1 MNGVWLAA
9 LSGAIGGGT
18 LLVGAAVAWFVDIP
32 QRVVAGI
39 MALGAGVLISTLA
52 FELVEEAAD
61 IGGLLPT
68 SAGFLGG
75 AILYIVA
82 DWLVSRP
89 RSKSPATAG
98 TTAAAGTTATGSAT
112 VARTAV
118 AGSGSES
125 GSGDDGESGGE
136 SGGGSGGRS
145 GDASRPVTT
154 PPTDLELRTASIVAR
169 RARTR
174 AGAAGGAGLVIAIG
188 ALIDGIPESLVM
200 GLSVL
205 QGGIS
210 IPIVAAIAISNIPEG
225 LGSTAAL
232 KRGGTRGR
240 FVALLWIGIA
250 AVTVV
255 AAVAGY
261 VLFQSAPPNLV
272 ALITTIAAGGL
283 LAMVCNT
290 MIPEAF
296 DEQHALTGLWAT
308 LGFLGAFLLHEVAA

>member
-1 MNGVWLAA
+1 MDGVWLAA
-9 LSGAIGGGT
+9 LSGLIGGGT
-18 LLVGAAVAWFVDIP
+18 LLVGAGVAWFVDIP

-61 IGGLLPT
+61 VGGLVPT
-68 SAGFLGG
+68 TAGFLGG

-82 DWLVSRP
+82 DQLISRP
-89 RSKSPATAG
+89 RKARTVPAGAKNQD
-98 TTAAAGTTATGSAT
+98 AGSAGPPANIA
-112 VARTAV
+112 ARRAV
-118 AGSGSES
+118 AGA
-125 GSGDDGESGGE
+125 
-136 SGGGSGGRS
+136 
-145 GDASRPVTT
+145 AS
-154 PPTDLELRTASIVAR
+154 S
-169 RARTR
+169 
-174 AGAAGGAGLVIAIG
+174 AGVVIAVG
-188 ALIDGIPESLVM
+188 ALIDGIPESIVM

-232 KRGGTRGR
+232 KRGGSTGR
-240 FVALLWIGIA
+240 FVALLWSGIALVTVIA
-250 AVTVV
+250 AVLGFV
-255 AAVAGY
+255 A
-261 VLFQSAPPNLV
+261 FQAASPNLI

-296 DEQHALTGLWAT
+296 DEQRALTGLWAT
-308 LGFLGAFLLHEVAA
+308 IGFLGAFLLHELAG

>member
-1 MNGVWLAA
+1 MDGIWLAA
-9 LSGAIGGGT
+9 LSGLIGGGI

-52 FELVEEAAD
+52 FELVEEAAAD
-61 IGGLLPT
+61 GGLVPT
-68 SAGFLGG
+68 TVGFLAG
-75 AILYIVA
+75 AVLYIVA

-89 RSKSPATAG
+89 TQKPA
-98 TTAAAGTTATGSAT
+98 
-112 VARTAV
+112 
-118 AGSGSES
+118 
-125 GSGDDGESGGE
+125 D
-136 SGGGSGGRS
+136 
-145 GDASRPVTT
+145 
-154 PPTDLELRTASIVAR
+154 PPANIAAR
-169 RARTR
+169 RA
-174 AGAAGGAGLVIAIG
+174 GAKLAGGTGVAIAIG
-188 ALIDGIPESLVM
+188 ALIDGIPESIVM

-210 IPIVAAIAISNIPEG
+210 IPIVAAVAISNFPEG

-232 KRGGTRGR
+232 KRSGSGGRS
-240 FVALLWIGIA
+240 VALLWTGIA
-250 AVTVV
+250 LVTVV
-255 AAVAGY
+255 AAVSGFVA
-261 VLFQSAPPNLV
+261 LQAAPANLI

-308 LGFLGAFLLHEVAA
+308 FGFLGAFLLHELAG

>member
-1 MNGVWLAA
+1 MDGLWLAA
-9 LSGAIGGGT
+9 LSGIIGGST
-18 LLVGAAVAWFVDIP
+18 LLVGAGVAWFIDIP

-52 FELVEEAAD
+52 FELVEEAAAD
-61 IGGLLPT
+61 GGLVPT
-68 SAGFLGG
+68 TVGFLGG

-82 DWLVSRP
+82 DQLVSRP
-89 RSKSPATAG
+89 KKRKP
-98 TTAAAGTTATGSAT
+98 
-112 VARTAV
+112 V
-118 AGSGSES
+118 AGVDGDGS
-125 GSGDDGESGGE
+125 
-136 SGGGSGGRS
+136 
-145 GDASRPVTT
+145 
-154 PPTDLELRTASIVAR
+154 ASIVAR
-169 RARTR
+169 RAGA
-174 AGAAGGAGLVIAIG
+174 AGAASGAGLVIAIG
-188 ALIDGIPESLVM
+188 ALIDGIPESIVM

-232 KRGGTRGR
+232 KRGGSTGR
-240 FVALLWIGIA
+240 FVALLWVGIA
-250 AVTVV
+250 LITV
-255 AAVAGY
+255 AAAMLGFAA
-261 VLFQSAPPNLV
+261 FQAAPPNLV

-308 LGFLGAFLLHEVAA
+308 IGFLGAFLLHELAG

>member
-1 MNGVWLAA
+1 MEGLWLAA
-9 LSGAIGGGT
+9 LSGLIGGGT

-61 IGGLLPT
+61 DGGLVPT
-68 SAGFLGG
+68 TVGFLGG

-82 DWLVSRP
+82 DQLVSRP
-89 RSKSPATAG
+89 KKQQPASG
-98 TTAAAGTTATGSAT
+98 VDGDGS
-112 VARTAV
+112 
-118 AGSGSES
+118 
-125 GSGDDGESGGE
+125 
-136 SGGGSGGRS
+136 
-145 GDASRPVTT
+145 
-154 PPTDLELRTASIVAR
+154 ASIVAR
-169 RARTR
+169 RAAG
-174 AGAAGGAGLVIAIG
+174 AGAASGAGLVIAIG
-188 ALIDGIPESLVM
+188 ALIDGIPESIVM

-210 IPIVAAIAISNIPEG
+210 IPIVAAIAISNFPEG

-232 KRGGTRGR
+232 KRGGSSGR
-240 FVALLWIGIA
+240 FVAMLWIGIA
-250 AVTVV
+250 VITVV
-255 AAVAGY
+255 ASMLGFAA
-261 VLFQSAPPNLV
+261 FQTAPPNLI

-308 LGFLGAFLLHEVAA
+308 IGFLGAFLLHELAG